1 MIWQLFRIFAIFLA
15 FLILSLCDCLFYGI
29 YLKIIL
35 ILIFYVKASI
45 VDLQSLEYETEK
57 TVLFWDVLWHKN
69 FVCKNCETNLDS
81 ECAPKPSWPTGF
93 EKSKIHQPNPEKL
106 QFKGSK
112 IWAFLLVFQHFPLES
127 CQIAW
132 ILLPSNCNFSG
143 LGWGILDFSKPV
155 GQGGF
160 GAHSE
165 PKLVSQFLQT
175 KFLCHETPQNSTV
188 FSVSYSRDCSTTK
201 FFQSHPF
208 WHVNSSSHILL
219 EGETEST

>member
-93 EKSKIHQPNPEKL
+93 EKSKIPQPNREKL
-106 QFKGSK
+106 QFKVCK
-112 IWAFLLVFQHFPLES
+112 IPASLLVFQHFSLKS
-127 CQIAW
+127 CKIAW
-132 ILLPSNCNFSG
+132 ILLPLNCNFSG
-143 LGWGILDFSKPV
+143 LGWCILDFSKLV
-155 GQGGF
+155 G
-160 GAHSE
+160 
-165 PKLVSQFLQT
+165 
-175 KFLCHETPQNSTV
+175 
-188 FSVSYSRDCSTTK
+188 
-201 FFQSHPF
+201 
-208 WHVNSSSHILL
+208 
-219 EGETEST
+219 